1 MLQSNNHLWED
12 AQIIDITPLPTNIA
26 RTPVAHED
34 SRLLGS
40 QPHSPLDRSQ
50 FQLAPKQ
57 SQVEQQFVFT
67 QRQPWVY
74 THSALA
80 LLCHCLLNH
89 AGALPSNLR
98 SKYIRLSSSVFS
110 RFFSLSLRSRFPFFH
125 FLACLQALAPLQHS
139 PSPPGPWCCVIRME
153 GKRRKDSSR
162 RTCVSGV
169 PIPQP
174 HFLSG
179 RTQATHT
186 SVGVCCIQSR
196 SLAKSNGVN
205 PIIPPTSV
213 TVIPSPSAVRPMFLS
228 SNLWC

>member
-40 QPHSPLDRSQ
+40 QPNSPLDRSQ

-67 QRQPWVY
+67 QRQPRVY
-74 THSALA
+74 THSVLA

-89 AGALPSNLR
+89 TGALPSNRR
-98 SKYIRLSSSVFS
+98 SKYIRLPSSVFS
-110 RFFSLSLRSRFPFFH
+110 RFFSLSPRSRSLFLH
-125 FLACLQALAPLQHS
+125 SLACLQAIAPLQHS
-139 PSPPGPWCCVIRME
+139 TSPPGPWCCVTRME
-153 GKRRKDSSR
+153 GKRRKDSSH

-169 PIPQP
+169 PVPRS
-174 HFLSG
+174 HSLSG
-179 RTQATHT
+179 RTQVMHT
-186 SVGVCCIQSR
+186 SVKVCCIQSR
-196 SLAKSNGVN
+196 SLAKLKGVN
-205 PIIPPTSV
+205 ATTPPGQCHGYSF
-213 TVIPSPSAVRPMFLS
+213 P
-228 SNLWC
+228 